1 MVNEAD
7 RQRIADAIA
16 AAERETSVEF
26 NLVLAHASSH
36 YGAFALIDA
45 GVIALLGGGAIAALR
60 PDIPAAWQFIAQVVL
75 FLLGVVILQ
84 APALRRA
91 LAPPSVKRKAAWR
104 NARLHYAHLC
114 LKQPHSRGMILI
126 FCSIAERS
134 VEILVDDAIA
144 ERLPDAVWNP
154 LAVEFKSRS
163 ARGDVAEAFINAT
176 MSAAALLAP
185 VFPPKPRQ
193 KNEIPDALVEL

>member
-7 RQRIADAIA
+7 RQRIAQAIA
-16 AAERETSVEF
+16 AGESETSVEF

-45 GVIALLGGGAIAALR
+45 GVVALLGGGVIAALR
-60 PDIPAAWQFIAQVVL
+60 PDLPANWIFIAQVVV
-75 FLLGVVILQ
+75 FLLAVALLQ
-84 APALRRA
+84 ISALRRA

-104 NARLHYAHLC
+104 NARLHYADLC

-126 FCSIAERS
+126 FCSAAERS

-144 ERLPDAVWNP
+144 ERLPDPVWHP
-154 LAVEFKSRS
+154 VVAEFKSRF

-176 MSAAALLAP
+176 ISCAALLTP
-185 VFPPKPRQ
+185 VFPPQPGQ
-193 KNEIPDALVEL
+193 KNEIPDTLVEV